1 MAAAAGS
8 RFLRVGY
15 CLSQLPLTGRRA
27 DARRRVTGN
36 RLYSGS
42 TSLPEAAGGDLPGSE
57 EVVIPKRKTW
67 DKVAVLQALASTI
80 KRDPTAAHYT
90 FQDDPF
96 LTPVTSSEAHMFL
109 LAKASGK
116 NAAKYIINTYPKFF
130 EKDIANPHI
139 PCLMPE
145 YLDPQLEEISEA
157 ALQERIRLHKV
168 KASVD
173 MFDQLLQAGTSV
185 SLETTN
191 SLLDVLC
198 YYGDQ
203 EPSREEQP
211 HQVGESEELEE
222 AEEKPA
228 WKGSKQKVA
237 ASQPKITWRANNN
250 AERIFNLMP
259 EKNAHSYCTMIRG
272 MAKYHAY
279 EKAFST
285 YTDLLN
291 SRLQADVHTF
301 NALIE
306 ASFSVRDRFED
317 KWNLI
322 LDLLRQMAEQKVKP
336 NLQTFNTI
344 LRTLKKMGSFGRIPA
359 LQTLCEMKAL
369 KIEPSLS
376 TYHYILEMFYKSG
389 PAVKMSSSYF
399 SNIISELQ
407 GKKLCVQDLDDDQFF
422 SSAMKVCV
430 MLKDLDLAYQVH
442 SILRTGDNW
451 KLLGDSFQNSFYYH
465 QFFSLLCLMEQVD
478 VTLKWYKEL
487 IPSVCF
493 PHSYILMSLLR
504 ALDVGNRLEM
514 IPEIWKDCRES
525 GLSKRNDL
533 REEILEL
540 MAREK
545 HPPELQGAFADCAAD
560 IKSTYEDEDRGRVS
574 PEWRV
579 GPMNCI
585 ALLLLRGGRT
595 QEAWQI
601 LENFN
606 KHSRIPRTELMNE
619 FMNSAKENHNSG
631 QAVQL
636 VKMAHAL
643 SLAICEPLTQRV
655 LAEFDI
661 SEEQKKAL
669 EDFSGTTSDSD
680 SSSSSDSSSDSE

>member
-1 MAAAAGS
+1 MHEKELQETG
-8 RFLRVGY
+8 FILEVHP
-15 CLSQLPLTGRRA
+15 SQKQQELILQVLKKWSFQREKLVLIFR
-27 DARRRVTGN
+27 DN
-36 RLYSGS
+36 
-42 TSLPEAAGGDLPGSE
+42 
-57 EVVIPKRKTW
+57 
-67 DKVAVLQALASTI
+67 VAVLQALASTI
-80 KRDPTAAHYT
+80 QRDPTAAHYT

-96 LTPVTSSEAHMFL
+96 LTPVTSSEARLFL
-109 LAKASGK
+109 LAKDSGK

-130 EKDIANPHI
+130 EKDIAAPHI

-145 YLDPQLEEISEA
+145 YLDPQLEEVSEA
-157 ALQERIRLHKV
+157 ALQERIRLRRV

-191 SLLDVLC
+191 SLLDLLC

-203 EPSREEQP
+203 EPPREEQP
-211 HQVGESEELEE
+211 HQIEESEELEE
-222 AEEKPA
+222 VEEKPA
-228 WKGSKQKVA
+228 WKGSKQKA
-237 ASQPKITWRANNN
+237 ATSQTRITWRANNN
-250 AERIFNLMP
+250 AERIFDLMP
-259 EKNAHSYCTMIRG
+259 EKNAHSYCTIIRG
-272 MAKYHAY
+272 MAKHHAD

-285 YTDLLN
+285 YTELLN
-291 SRLQADVHTF
+291 NRLRADVHTF

-306 ASFSVRDRFED
+306 ASFSVRDRYED

-344 LRTLKKMGSFGRIPA
+344 LRVLRKMGSFGRIPA

-376 TYHYILEMFYKSG
+376 TYHYILEMFYKSA
-389 PAVKMSSSYF
+389 PAVKISSSYF
-399 SNIISELQ
+399 SDIINELQ
-407 GKKLCVQDLDDDQFF
+407 GKKLCVRDLDDANFF
-422 SSAMKVCV
+422 PSAMKVCV

-465 QFFSLLCLMEQVD
+465 KFFSLLCLMEQVD

-493 PHSYILMSLLR
+493 PHSYLLMSLLQ

-514 IPEIWKDCRES
+514 IPEIWRDCKEF
-525 GLSKRNDL
+525 GLTRRNDL
-533 REEILEL
+533 REEMLEL

-560 IKSTYEDEDRGRVS
+560 IKSTYEREDGGKVS
-574 PEWRV
+574 TECPT

-595 QEAWQI
+595 EEAWQV
-601 LENFN
+601 LENFKKQN
-606 KHSRIPRTELMNE
+606 RIPRTELMNE
-619 FMNSAKENHNSG
+619 FMNSAKENHNSA

-636 VKMAHAL
+636 VQLAHAL
-643 SLAICEPLTQRV
+643 SLALSEPLTQKV
-655 LAEFDI
+655 LAEFDV
-661 SEEQKKAL
+661 SKEQKKAL
-669 EDFSGTTSDSD
+669 EDLSGTSSDSDSD
-680 SSSSSDSSSDSE
+680 SSSSDSSDSE